1 VWSPAPTAVGLP
13 KGTHFHE
20 LRHYYASLLIDGSES
35 VKVVQKRLG
44 HGGAD
49 ETLNTYAH
57 LWPDSE
63 DRTRSVVEAALLR
76 VTGDDSTGGAVTVT
90 RRATAL

>member
-1 VWSPAPTAVGLP
+1 M
-13 KGTHFHE
+13 
-20 LRHYYASLLIDGSES
+20 
-35 VKVVQKRLG
+35 RLG
-44 HGGAD
+44 HASSD